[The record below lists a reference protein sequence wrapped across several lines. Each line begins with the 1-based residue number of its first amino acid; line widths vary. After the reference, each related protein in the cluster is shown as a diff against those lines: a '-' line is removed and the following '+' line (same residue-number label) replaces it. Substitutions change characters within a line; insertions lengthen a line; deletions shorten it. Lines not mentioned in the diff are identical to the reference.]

1 MALGHRSRV
10 NNNRLVSRYA
20 AASLAIVSAW
30 LLLLLGALFTLTTTR
45 EPNAILPPLERLT
58 NTLTLIITGWVFL
71 TDDHQYWKRVPGL
84 FAILLIILC
93 FIGYGY
99 TATQWYSLAGRA
111 DFNLSL
117 YGLGWTFIP
126 IVLCSFGILLI
137 LFYYRAITDAPLK
150 LLFFITLLS
159 GHLVALYQIDQKVL
173 FGDYAGALRLSFLV
187 AMMLL
192 PAVIYRLIIRQLA
205 SVGSAQSP
213 LGQLKTGVVIEPSPP
228 PPSPIER
235 QSVQLLKSLGTMLE
249 ASNPTAIPEKV
260 VFAALEALRAD
271 VGAILR
277 LQDANYAD
285 MIAAYDKARHRK
297 LAGMSLNL
305 GDQPTLVNA
314 IERQALRPLF
324 PDRNA
329 EELNDLYT
337 RLDVEQ
343 MGPAYFQPL
352 VHMGQLVGVLVV
364 GTPYSARE
372 LLPSELELLKGIGVI
387 ASSLIAMSYTAQ
399 DERIM
404 AEERAIQAM
413 IAGVSPDEVEPSD
426 VVSSRQELEA
436 SLQLAREQIA
446 QLSRQVM
453 ELKLQ
458 LDDERTRLAS
468 LLGDE
473 QAELSISQRITALN
487 QEYDRLRGER
497 DRLLKRVQE
506 AEAAL
511 ASATGIPTDSMM
523 QTMIDALRQE
533 RESLLAERDRLQ
545 HELDDLRARD
555 KTVMVGDFQSMLARM
570 AEERARLETERNQLN
585 DKLSAIQSQLKEL
598 GIEEDVLG
606 LARLIGQLN
615 EQRAELEDRVEKLK
629 RERDILRVERK
640 LSGEAPERQSD
651 LEARLQAL
659 QIELKH
665 LAADRE
671 VAVKRAEK
679 ARLERDDLQAKLD
692 GVKQHRARLL
702 SQVAGIEI
710 ELNEMR
716 EEIIQLKA
724 TQQLLLDERNELA
737 SIRDRLTAELRALET
752 ERNQLLARAEG
763 DRKRIQ
769 EMGEAGVGS
778 LTQMVSDITAQ
789 RDQLIRELQETKLA
803 LAEAQKRLERL
814 EVAQALEKHSSES
827 DTYQPQSPELLMGL
841 VQELRTP
848 MTSIAGYID
857 LLLGESAGILGEMQR
872 QFLQRVS
879 ANITRLATM
888 IDDLIHITELD
899 TGKFQLERESIDVIA
914 LIEDAITN
922 ASNQFREKGLKVNLK
937 LEDDLPPL
945 PADRDAV
952 SQIVGQLLTNAYLVS
967 PANSELSISAMRSRV
982 VLSSNSDTPMA
993 TDCLII
999 SVADKGGGIMP
1010 EDIPRVFARKYKAE
1024 NPLIAGLGDTGVGLS
1039 IAKALT
1045 EAHQGKLWV
1054 ETNIGVGSTFN
1065 VALPL
1070 EPISNQEGA

>member
-1 MALGHRSRV
+1 MALGHRARV
-10 NNNRLVSRYA
+10 SNNRLVGRYA
-20 AASLAIVSAW
+20 AASLAIVFAW
-30 LLLLLGALFTLTTTR
+30 LLLLLGALVTLTTTR
-45 EPNAILPPLERLT
+45 QPNAILPPLERLT
-58 NTLTLIITGWVFL
+58 NTLTLIISGWVFL
-71 TDDHQYWKRVPGL
+71 TDDHQRWRRLPGW
-84 FAILLIILC
+84 FAGLLVLICLV
-93 FIGYGY
+93 GYGY
-99 TATQWYSLAGRA
+99 TATEWYGLAGRA

-117 YGLGWTFIP
+117 YGLAWTFLP
-126 IVLCSFGILLI
+126 LVFCGLGALLTIL
-137 LFYYRAITDAPLK
+137 YYRYITDAPLK
-150 LLFFITLLS
+150 LVFFALLGV
-159 GHLVALYQIDQKVL
+159 GHAVALYQIDQNML
-173 FGDYAGALRLSFLV
+173 FGDYAGALRLAFLSG
-187 AMMLL
+187 MTIL
-192 PAVIYRLIIRQLA
+192 PIVIYRLIIRQLS
-205 SVGSAQSP
+205 SVGLSQSP
-213 LGQLKTGVVIEPSPP
+213 LGQMKTSSLTESAPQ
-228 PPSPIER
+228 PSPIER
-235 QSVQLLKSLGTMLE
+235 QSVQLLKSLGIMLE
-249 ASNPTAIPEKV
+249 TTNPSAIPEQV

-285 MIAAYDKARHRK
+285 MTAAYDKARARK
-297 LAGMSLNL
+297 LTGMSLNL
-305 GDQPTLVNA
+305 SDQPTLVNA
-314 IERQALRPLF
+314 IERQTQRPLF

-343 MGPAYFQPL
+343 LGPAYFQPL
-352 VHMGQLVGVLVV
+352 VHMGQLVGVLVI
-364 GTPYSARE
+364 GTPYSGRE
-372 LLPSELELLKGIGVI
+372 LLPSELELLKGISVM
-387 ASSLIAMSYTAQ
+387 ASSLIAMSYAAQ

-413 IAGVSPDEVEPSD
+413 IAGVSPDEIEPSE

-458 LDDERTRLAS
+458 LDDERTRLTS

-473 QAELSISQRITALN
+473 VAEMSISQRIAALN
-487 QEYDRLRGER
+487 SEHERLRNER

-506 AEAAL
+506 AEAAF
-511 ASATGIPTDSMM
+511 ASATGTPTDSMM
-523 QTMIDALRQE
+523 QTLIESLRQE
-533 RESLLAERDRLQ
+533 RESLAAERDRLQ
-545 HELDDLRARD
+545 NELDDLRARD
-555 KTVMVGDFQSMLARM
+555 KTVVVGDVQTMLARM
-570 AEERARLETERNQLN
+570 AAERARLEAERNQLS
-585 DKLSAIQSQLKEL
+585 DKLSAIQNQLKEV

-615 EQRAELEDRVEKLK
+615 EQRAELAERVEKLK

-640 LSGEAPERQSD
+640 LSADSPARQTD
-651 LEARLQAL
+651 LETRIQAL
-659 QIELKH
+659 QAELKH

-671 VAVKRAEK
+671 AAVKLAEK
-679 ARLERDDLQAKLD
+679 ARQERDDLQSKLD

-716 EEIIQLKA
+716 QEIIQLKA
-724 TQQLLLDERNELA
+724 TQQLLMDERNELA
-737 SIRDRLTAELRALET
+737 STRDRLTAELRALET
-752 ERNQLLARAEG
+752 ERNQLIARAEG

-778 LTQMVSDITAQ
+778 LTQMINDITAQ
-789 RDQLIRELQETKLA
+789 RDQLARELNEVKAT
-803 LAEAQKRLERL
+803 LAETQKQLERMQIS
-814 EVAQALEKHSSES
+814 QALEKHPNDLE
-827 DTYQPQSPELLMGL
+827 TYQPQNPDLLMGL

-879 ANITRLATM
+879 ANISRLATM
-888 IDDLIHITELD
+888 IDDLVHITELD
-899 TGKFQLERESIDVIA
+899 TGKFRLEREPIDVLT
-914 LIEDAITN
+914 LIDDAVTN

-937 LEDDLPPL
+937 VEDDLPLL
-945 PADRDAV
+945 PADRDALG
-952 SQIVGQLLTNAYLVS
+952 QIIGQLLTNAYLVS
-967 PANSELSISAMRSRV
+967 PANSELSISAMRSRA
-982 VLSSNSDTPMA
+982 VLSPHADPPIA
-993 TDCLII
+993 TDCIII
-999 SVADKGGGIMP
+999 SVSDKGGGIMP

-1045 EAHQGKLWV
+1045 EAHHGKLWV
-1054 ETNIGVGSTFN
+1054 ETNPGVGSIFN

-1070 EPISNQEGA
+1070 EAVSEVKED